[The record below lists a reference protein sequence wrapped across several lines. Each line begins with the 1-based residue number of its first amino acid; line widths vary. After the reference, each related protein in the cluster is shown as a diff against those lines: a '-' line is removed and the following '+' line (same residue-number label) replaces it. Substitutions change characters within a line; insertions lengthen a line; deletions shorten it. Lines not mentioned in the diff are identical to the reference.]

1 MNTVDSPSNGITL
14 CTGSLGANPNID
26 MVEAADVFG
35 KQERI
40 NFVHLRNVEHE
51 TPTRFHE
58 SPHPSEF
65 GELDMHA
72 IMKKLHEH
80 KYSGPLRPDHGRVI
94 WGESGTPGYVFYDRE
109 LGIMYLQ
116 GLWEAINKQS

>member
-1 MNTVDSPSNGITL
+1 
-14 CTGSLGANPNID
+14 
-26 MVEAADVFG
+26 
-35 KQERI
+35 
-40 NFVHLRNVEHE
+40 
-51 TPTRFHE
+51 
-58 SPHPSEF
+58 
-65 GELDMHA
+65 MHA